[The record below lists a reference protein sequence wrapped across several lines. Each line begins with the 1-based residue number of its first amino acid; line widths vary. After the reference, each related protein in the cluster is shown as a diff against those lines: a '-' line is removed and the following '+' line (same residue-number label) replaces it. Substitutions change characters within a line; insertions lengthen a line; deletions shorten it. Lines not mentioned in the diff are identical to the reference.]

1 MTVGINLNLNIIES
15 FCIKWQISEFSLFG
29 SVLRQDFHP
38 DSDIDVLVSFAPQ
51 APWTILDLVIMQQ
64 ELQELVHRDVDLIE
78 KKAIENSD
86 NWIRRDE
93 ILKTAQVIYSQN
105 NEFA

>member
-1 MTVGINLNLNIIES
+1 MTVGINLNLNLIES
-15 FCIKWQISEFSLFG
+15 FCKKWQISEFSLFG
-29 SVLRQDFHP
+29 SVLRQDFRP
-38 DSDIDVLVSFAPQ
+38 DSDIDVLVSFDPQ
-51 APWTILDLVIMQQ
+51 APWTILDLVTMQQ
-64 ELQELVHRDVDLIE
+64 ELQQLVHRDVDLIE

-105 NEFA
+105 NEFS